1 MKFIDTASI
10 KLKAGNGG
18 DGCVSFRREKYV
30 PKGGPNG
37 GNGGNGACIY
47 FIGDKSR
54 HTLMDF
60 RYKSVYKAPDG
71 EKGKGSDMHGKAGED
86 LILPVPLGT
95 IIRNAETGDI
105 IADITHD
112 GEKVLAAL
120 GGRGGRGNMNFA
132 TPEQRAPRYAED
144 GKPGQEIE
152 VELEL
157 KLLADVGIIGFPN
170 AGKSTFISV
179 VSAAKPKI
187 ADYPFTTLTPNLG
200 VIKDGHGG
208 SFVIAD
214 MPGLI
219 ENAHA
224 GAGLGQQFL
233 RHIERTSLLLHF
245 IDATSE
251 ESMIERYKTIRNEL
265 SLYAESLKD
274 KKEIVAATKMDA
286 CNDDVF
292 FEFEK
297 FAEENNITLFRIS
310 SLTRSGTKELIEYV
324 SDMVK
329 AHRKDY
335 EETQSDTS
343 EQL

>member
-10 KLKAGNGG
+10 KLKAGSGG
-18 DGCVSFRREKYV
+18 DGCISFRREKYV

-37 GNGGNGACIY
+37 GNGGNGASIY

-60 RYKSVYKAPDG
+60 RYKSVYKAPNG

-95 IIRNAETGDI
+95 IIKNAETGDI

-144 GKPGQEIE
+144 GKPGQEID

-245 IDATSE
+245 IDSSSE
-251 ESMIERYKTIRNEL
+251 ESMIERYETIRKEL
-265 SLYAESLKD
+265 ALYAKSLKD
-274 KKEIVAATKMDA
+274 KKEIAAATKMDA
-286 CNDDVF
+286 FNQKNF
-292 FEFEK
+292 EEFEK
-297 FAEENNITLFRIS
+297 YAKENNITLFKIS
-310 SLTRSGTKELIEYV
+310 SLTHTGTKELIEYV
-324 SDMVK
+324 SEIVK
-329 AHRKDY
+329 TDRKNHD
-335 EETQSDTS
+335 EIIPDAE
-343 EQL
+343 

>member
-18 DGCVSFRREKYV
+18 DGCISFRREKYV

-47 FIGDKSR
+47 FIGDKSK

-60 RYKSVYKAPDG
+60 RYKSVYSAPNG

-95 IIRNAETGDI
+95 IIKNAETGDI

-132 TPEQRAPRYAED
+132 TPEQRAPRYAEE
-144 GKPGQEIE
+144 GKPGQEIQ

-245 IDATSE
+245 IDSSSD
-251 ESMIERYKTIRNEL
+251 ESMIERYETIRKEL
-265 SLYAESLKD
+265 LLYAESLKD
-274 KKEIVAATKMDA
+274 KTEIVAATKIDS
-286 CNDDVF
+286 CNEQI
-292 FEFEK
+292 FEDFKKYAEK
-297 FAEENNITLFRIS
+297 NNLKLFTIS
-310 SLTRSGTKELIEYV
+310 SLTRSGTKELIDFI
-324 SDMVK
+324 SDIIK
-329 AHRKDY
+329 SRRTDN
-335 EETQSDTS
+335 EETEPDI
-343 EQL
+343 EE

>member
-1 MKFIDTASI
+1 MKFIDTATI
-10 KLKAGNGG
+10 KLKAGKGG
-18 DGCVSFRREKYV
+18 DGAISFRREKYV

-37 GNGGNGACIY
+37 GNGGHGAGIY
-47 FIGDKSR
+47 FVGDKSR

-60 RYKSVYKAPDG
+60 RYKSLYKAEDG
-71 EKGKGSDMHGKAGED
+71 EKGKGSDMHGKSGED

-95 IIRNAETGDI
+95 IIRNATTGEI
-105 IADITHD
+105 IADITKD
-112 GEKVLAAL
+112 EEKILVAK
-120 GGRGGRGNMNFA
+120 GGRGGRGNMCFA

-144 GKPGQEIE
+144 GKDGEELE

-219 ENAHA
+219 ENAHL

-233 RHIERTSLLLHF
+233 RHIERTSILLHF
-245 IDATSE
+245 IDSSSE
-251 ESMIERYKTIRNEL
+251 ESMIERYETIRQEL
-265 SLYAESLKD
+265 KLYNTGLENRL
-274 KKEIVAATKMDA
+274 EIVTATKMDS
-286 CNDDVF
+286 CN
-292 FEFEK
+292 
-297 FAEENNITLFRIS
+297 EENMQKFDKYVKDNNLLLFKIS
-310 SLTRSGTKELIEYV
+310 SISHNGTKELIEYTAEK
-324 SDMVK
+324 VK
-329 AHRKDY
+329 ESRLLY
-335 EETQSDTS
+335 EENRADN
-343 EQL
+343 